1 MTGDGAL
8 SDNERLRQ
16 ANDALRARIERHNV
30 AARADHGARAHET
43 AEALT
48 RARRFVE
55 AALEASANALML
67 FSDDGRLIATNA
79 QLQALFPDVAM
90 RLRAG
95 IRFEDAMRLLSV
107 AAALD
112 IGDDAARDAW
122 ARARIAARGA
132 GAAPAVAPLTG
143 GRWVELVERR
153 AGPTAFAVALD
164 DVSDRMAAR
173 LRARARRRSADVV
186 ARDALDQLPIGLAAF
201 GADGGLALW
210 NEPFRQLLGL
220 GLGEMREGVSF
231 AQLARRLSAGL
242 GADRGGPA
250 RRVGVWIAGPAPR
263 EPLTVDLVSATGA
276 LLEATCRDTA
286 DGGFAVSIA
295 AVTAERRAAEEVAR
309 IRSTLEGRVTERT
322 AALIELNDR
331 LVQEVADGGFAVSIA
346 DVTAERRAAEEVA
359 RIRST
364 LEGRVTER
372 TAALIEL
379 NDRLVQEVAERRAI
393 ETEMRHA
400 RDAAEA
406 ANLSKTRFLAAASHD
421 LLQPLNAAK
430 LFLSALSAAEL
441 PAEAGAMVGKVE
453 SAFGSVEALLSA
465 LLDIS
470 KLDAGGGEA
479 RPCDFPVDRVLTPIA
494 EEFGP
499 LAAARG
505 LKLKVAPSRA
515 VVRSDPHYL
524 RRIVQNLVSNALKYT
539 ETGGVVVGCRRR
551 GRSLRIEVW
560 DSGVGIPA
568 AERRRVF
575 EEFHRIEAGNPRA
588 ERGMGLGL
596 TIVDRAARLLGH
608 GVDIRSV
615 EGGGS
620 VLSVTL
626 AQGAQPAEAVTPDLA
641 PERQGPGLEQGMIA
655 LVLDDDD
662 AVRDATAA
670 LLGRWGVDCLT
681 AADEAGALAHVAQLG
696 MAPDVLLLDYH
707 LGDGRSGLEALAAL
721 RAGGAG
727 DSPAIVATA
736 DRSRA
741 VAEAVRAAG
750 AQLLTKPVAPARL
763 RALLHWSRAGVAAA
777 AE

>member
-1 MTGDGAL
+1 MTGDSAL

-16 ANDALRARIERHNV
+16 ANDALRARIERHN
-30 AARADHGARAHET
+30 ATARADQGARAHEA

-112 IGDDAARDAW
+112 IGDEAARDAW

-173 LRARARRRSADVV
+173 LRARAQRLSADAV

-220 GLGEMREGVSF
+220 GLGEMREGVTF

-286 DGGFAVSIA
+286 
-295 AVTAERRAAEEVAR
+295 E
-309 IRSTLEGRVTERT
+309 
-322 AALIELNDR
+322 
-331 LVQEVADGGFAVSIA
+331 GGFAVSIA

-359 RIRST
+359 RIQST

-441 PAEAGAMVGKVE
+441 PEEAGAMVGKVE
-453 SAFGSVEALLSA
+453 SAFGSVESLLSA

-620 VLSVTL
+620 VLSVTV
-626 AQGAQPAEAVTPDLA
+626 AQGAQPAEAVAPDLA
-641 PERQGPGLEQGMIA
+641 PERQAPGLEQGMIA

-670 LLGRWGVDCLT
+670 LLARWGVDCLT

-696 MAPDVLLLDYH
+696 MAPDVLVLDYH
-707 LGDGRSGLEALAAL
+707 LGDGRSGLDALAAL

-727 DSPAIVATA
+727 DAPAIVATA

-763 RALLHWSRAGVAAA
+763 RALLHWSRAGVVAA

>member
-276 LLEATCRDTA
+276 LLEATCRDT
-286 DGGFAVSIA
+286 
-295 AVTAERRAAEEVAR
+295 
-309 IRSTLEGRVTERT
+309 
-322 AALIELNDR
+322 
-331 LVQEVADGGFAVSIA
+331 ADGGFAVSIA